1 MEERFLRSKLC
12 FEKVSG
18 IAVGHLRHL
27 FHAHAKRVGN
37 LLGNQRYICAL
48 VALAAV
54 RHWRQIRS
62 VGLK

>member
-37 LLGNQRYICAL
+37 QASTAKG
-48 VALAAV
+48 VV
-54 RHWRQIRS
+54 
-62 VGLK
+62 